1 MGNEHKIKIANSLGG
16 ECPPARVIGRGAP
29 AVRLETIAVRAG
41 AEVDPATG
49 ALAPPLHLSTTF
61 EHGPASQPIHGFL
74 YARQKNPTQLRLEAA
89 LRDLEGGLAA
99 LAFSSGMAA
108 SAAMLQALGPKSHVI
123 FSDDIYIDVR
133 NLARDFLPA
142 WGIESSVE
150 DLQDVAALKR
160 ALRPTTKL
168 IWIETPSNPLLKILD
183 IQALGRIAHEAGAQ
197 LLVDNTFATPIL
209 QRPLTLG
216 ADIVLHST
224 TKYCGGHSDVLGG
237 CLVVRSRELLD
248 KLLQVREILGAVA
261 SPFNSWLI
269 LRGLRSLPCRM
280 ERHSANGAAVAAAL
294 AACPAVEAVYYPGL
308 GTHSGHEIA
317 HRQMKGFG
325 AMLSFLVRGGGS
337 QALRVASRVKLFV
350 NATSLG
356 GVESLIEHRA
366 SSEGKNSRAP
376 QNLLRLSV
384 GLEHHDDLI
393 EDLLQALA

>member
-1 MGNEHKIKIANSLGG
+1 MGDEHKIKIVNSLGG

-29 AVRLETIAVRAG
+29 ALRLETIAVRAG
-41 AEVDPATG
+41 AEVDPTTG

-61 EHGPASQPIHGFL
+61 EHGPASQPIYGFL

-89 LRDLEGGLAA
+89 LRDLEGGLGA

-108 SAAMLQALGPKSHVI
+108 SAAMLQTLSPGSHVI

-142 WGIESSVE
+142 WGIESGVE
-150 DLQDVAALKR
+150 DLRDFAALKR

-183 IQALGRIAHEAGAQ
+183 IQALSRIAHEAGAQ

-209 QRPLTLG
+209 QRPLSLG

-308 GTHSGHEIA
+308 ETHAGHEIA
-317 HRQMKGFG
+317 RRQMKGFG
-325 AMLSFLVRGGGS
+325 AMLSFLVRGGG
-337 QALRVASRVKLFV
+337 QEALRVASRVRLFV

-366 SSEGKNSRAP
+366 SSEGKSSRAP
-376 QNLLRLSV
+376 QNLLRVSV
-384 GLEHHDDLI
+384 GLEHPDDLI